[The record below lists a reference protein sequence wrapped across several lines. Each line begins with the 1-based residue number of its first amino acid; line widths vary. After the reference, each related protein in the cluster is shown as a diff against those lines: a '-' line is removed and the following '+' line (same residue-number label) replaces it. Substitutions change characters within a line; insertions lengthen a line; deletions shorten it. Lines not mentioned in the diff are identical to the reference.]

1 MEAQRGGGADD
12 QDCAP
17 HGFGQDLFRVARV
30 DAARG
35 GYPGDA
41 AAKGL
46 TTKIAH
52 RMASA
57 KIFFVWR
64 AWTQYV
70 EAMAERCAGPIVQ
83 VVYFALDGGLELSV
97 ARGSRSA
104 GLVHLAG
111 LVFIYS

>member
-1 MEAQRGGGADD
+1 MQAQR
-12 QDCAP
+12 
-17 HGFGQDLFRVARV
+17 
-30 DAARG
+30 
-35 GYPGDA
+35 DA
-41 AAKGL
+41 AAKVL
-46 TTKIAH
+46 ATKIAH